1 MGAIRR
7 YRRRITRNER
17 RVTMRDRERRCDE
30 LLADAAGQIK
40 ALSAMLL
47 AKDMER
53 PEDIESWVD
62 EVALVQAAGTAGA
75 IDGEMSGTSE
85 V

>member
-1 MGAIRR
+1 M
-7 YRRRITRNER
+7 TL
-17 RVTMRDRERRCDE
+17 RDRERRCDQ

-53 PEDIESWVD
+53 PDDVESWVD
-62 EVALVQAAGTAGA
+62 EVALTEAAGVAGA
-75 IDGEMSGTSE
+75 LDAESSGPGE